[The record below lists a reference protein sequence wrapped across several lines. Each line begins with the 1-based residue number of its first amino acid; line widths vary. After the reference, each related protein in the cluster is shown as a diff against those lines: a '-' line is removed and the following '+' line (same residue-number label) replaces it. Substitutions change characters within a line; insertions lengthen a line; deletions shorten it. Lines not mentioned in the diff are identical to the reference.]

1 MRRAGGDDRLYRE
14 ENQALE
20 DGMMNKVRQLKSLS
34 IDMGSE
40 IKTQN
45 QLLKDMDND
54 MDRTS
59 DYLRT
64 TMNNLKVKL
73 LRGSGSMQLWFKLFL
88 FVAAVCF
95 VMYFLIRLR

>member
-1 MRRAGGDDRLYRE
+1 MRRAGGDDRLYRD

-40 IKTQN
+40 INLQN
-45 QLLKDMDND
+45 NLLKDMDDD
-54 MDRTS
+54 MDKTGN
-59 DYLRT
+59 YLRT

-73 LRGSGSMQLWFKLFL
+73 MRGDGSMQLWFKLFMFIL
-88 FVAAVCF
+88 VVCTT
-95 VMYFLIRLR
+95 MYFLIRFR